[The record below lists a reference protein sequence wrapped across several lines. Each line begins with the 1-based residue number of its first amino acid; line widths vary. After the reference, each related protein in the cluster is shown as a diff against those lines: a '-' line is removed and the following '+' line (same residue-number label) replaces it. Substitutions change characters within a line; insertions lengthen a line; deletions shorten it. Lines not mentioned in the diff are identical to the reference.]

1 MNEVFVKVSDI
12 FDFEYA
18 IFDLDGTILDSSDVW
33 SMVDEKF
40 LSKRG
45 IPVTNDYLEEIK
57 KHNFESGAIYTV
69 EKYGLK
75 EDPKDIEKEWFDEAY
90 KAYRDDIILKPGAYK
105 FIKELVNK
113 NVKLAVAT
121 SSDEILYKECL
132 IRNGVYDFFDA
143 IVQTKEVKRGKQFP
157 DVYLE
162 AARRIGGD
170 PRKCVVFEDLYMAL
184 RAAKTAGFTT
194 VGVYDKANL
203 DDIDKI
209 KEISDLYIEEYI

>member
-1 MNEVFVKVSDI
+1 M
-12 FDFEYA
+12 
-18 IFDLDGTILDSSDVW
+18 
-33 SMVDEKF
+33 
-40 LSKRG
+40 
-45 IPVTNDYLEEIK
+45 
-57 KHNFESGAIYTV
+57 
-69 EKYGLK
+69 
-75 EDPKDIEKEWFDEAY
+75 
-90 KAYRDDIILKPGAYK
+90 
-105 FIKELVNK
+105 NK